1 MSCDP
6 ATGCKPQILVVDDT
20 PDNLRLLSAILT
32 KQDYEVR
39 KALNGFQA
47 LSSIK
52 ADAPN
57 LILLDIKMPDMNG
70 FEVCEILKQDPET
83 CDIPIIFI
91 SALSDALDKVQAF
104 SVGGTDYITKP
115 FQEAEVLVRIE
126 NQLKLQALQ
135 QQLKDQNQALAQTNQ
150 ALEEFSY
157 VVAHDLQQPLQS
169 IQGYARVM
177 TLQYPELLDTAVND
191 YITKI
196 LVASGRMQE
205 LIQHLLNYAH
215 IGKQSDDVARVD
227 CNRALSQAL
236 QNLDIAIKES
246 EARVSYDQLPVVWGN
261 SMQLVQLFQNL
272 INNAIKFSRPD
283 TPPTISITVQEKNG
297 DWLFQVKDNGI
308 GISPD
313 HLTTI
318 FETFQ
323 RIDSKEIGAIPGSG
337 IGLAICK
344 KTVESHGGQIW
355 VTSEPGLGTTF
366 SFVLPRLQET
376 SQFCHT

>member
-1 MSCDP
+1 MSCDS

-246 EARVSYDQLPVVWGN
+246 EARVSHDQLPVVWGN

-297 DWLFQVKDNGI
+297 DWLFQVQDNGI

-313 HLTTI
+313 HLTNI

-366 SFVLPRLQET
+366 SFVLPRLQEM

>member
-1 MSCDP
+1 MSCDS

-246 EARVSYDQLPVVWGN
+246 EARVSHDQLPVVWGN

-283 TPPTISITVQEKNG
+283 TPPTISITVQEING
-297 DWLFQVKDNGI
+297 DWLFQVQDNGI

-313 HLTTI
+313 HLTNI

-366 SFVLPRLQET
+366 SFVLPRLQEM

>member
-1 MSCDP
+1 
-6 ATGCKPQILVVDDT
+6 
-20 PDNLRLLSAILT
+20 
-32 KQDYEVR
+32 
-39 KALNGFQA
+39 
-47 LSSIK
+47 
-52 ADAPN
+52 
-57 LILLDIKMPDMNG
+57 
-70 FEVCEILKQDPET
+70 
-83 CDIPIIFI
+83 
-91 SALSDALDKVQAF
+91 
-104 SVGGTDYITKP
+104 
-115 FQEAEVLVRIE
+115 
-126 NQLKLQALQ
+126 
-135 QQLKDQNQALAQTNQ
+135 
-150 ALEEFSY
+150 
-157 VVAHDLQQPLQS
+157 
-169 IQGYARVM
+169 M

-246 EARVSYDQLPVVWGN
+246 EARVSHDQLPVVWGN

-297 DWLFQVKDNGI
+297 DWLFQVQDNGI

-313 HLTTI
+313 HLTNI

-366 SFVLPRLQET
+366 SFVLPRLQEM